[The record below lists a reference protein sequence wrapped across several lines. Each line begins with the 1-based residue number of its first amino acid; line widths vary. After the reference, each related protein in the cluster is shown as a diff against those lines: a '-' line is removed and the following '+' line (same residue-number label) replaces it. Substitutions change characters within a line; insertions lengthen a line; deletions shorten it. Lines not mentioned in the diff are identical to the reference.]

1 MTERRYTIQLE
12 PRGKGRP
19 VFTRAT
25 GHARTPATTR
35 AWEHEAAFQL
45 REAHGDVP
53 AIDVEWPLVEVE
65 VTAYHAAPK
74 ARPKW
79 CDARRWRTFRAGED
93 ITLPAAT
100 RHDLDNVVKI
110 VLDAM
115 QIGGVLTNDRCVVSI
130 AAASFYAFGGMRPCV
145 EVTVRE
151 VKP

>member
-1 MTERRYTIQLE
+1 MNERRYTIHLE

-25 GHARTPATTR
+25 GHARTPETTR

-45 REAHGDVP
+45 RDAHGHGP
-53 AIDVEWPLVEVE
+53 AIDVGWPLVEVDI
-65 VTAYHAAPK
+65 TAFHAPPK

-79 CDARRWRTFRAGED
+79 CDARTWRAFRVGGDVA
-93 ITLPAAT
+93 LPATT
-100 RHDLDNVVKI
+100 RHDLDNIVKI

-115 QIGGVLTNDRCVVSI
+115 QIGGILTNDRCVVSI
-130 AAASFYAFGGMRPCV
+130 IAASFYTFADWRPRV
-145 EVTVRE
+145 DVVVRE